1 MEGIT
6 GVLFRGR
13 INGSGTV
20 VRARRNNGCR
30 HAVRC
35 NLLNLAVD
43 LAILRRPAIRHGRR
57 RSLPSAT
64 PRGARIP
71 QGILLPVR
79 QAGKLHV
86 TSPAQPKPPA
96 PRPNRGRES
105 ARTRGAPSCAM
116 HGLLLIVYQP
126 GPARELA
133 PAGRRE
139 TFSLTTPAH
148 RVQIHTEHTREVAL

>member
-71 QGILLPVR
+71 PGHLAARPPSGETPRFSPWPSHISGAAPESR
-79 QAGKLHV
+79 AGV
-86 TSPAQPKPPA
+86 S
-96 PRPNRGRES
+96 PRPRRALLRY
-105 ARTRGAPSCAM
+105 ARFAPDCTNP
-116 HGLLLIVYQP
+116 GQP
-126 GPARELA
+126 GNLPRPGAAKHFR
-133 PAGRRE
+133 
-139 TFSLTTPAH
+139 
-148 RVQIHTEHTREVAL
+148 